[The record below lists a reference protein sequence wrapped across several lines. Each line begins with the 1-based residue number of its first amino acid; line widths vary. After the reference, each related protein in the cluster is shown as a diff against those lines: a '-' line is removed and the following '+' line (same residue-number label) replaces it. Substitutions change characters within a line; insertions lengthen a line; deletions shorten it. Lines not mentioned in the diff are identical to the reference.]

1 MATETRRRPRP
12 AGSGGS
18 ARRSTG
24 RRPQPARTT
33 GRRSARPPT
42 AWTREAAVIAG
53 LALGLLALGLVMTL
67 SASFVE
73 AARDAGDPFAIARRQ
88 AIFAAIGL
96 PLGVTAALVGPHRL
110 RPLAWP
116 LLLAALALSTV
127 VLFVGAEVHGARRWL
142 SLGPVGMQ
150 PSELLKLAVPLV
162 CASTVA
168 RRWPRVRR
176 GDLKALLLPSVP
188 IIALSTAVV
197 LAGPDL
203 ETALLVAAAG
213 GVVLLVAGLPGRLLA
228 AGLGAAAA
236 VAGAAVAVAPFRR
249 LRLEAWLDPAAHAAD
264 IGYQSMQG
272 YIALGSGGVLGRGL
286 GQGRGQW
293 LFVPNAHTD
302 FIYAIIGEELGLV
315 GALGVLAAFA
325 ALTIAGVRAARR
337 APDPFGRLLA
347 TGLVLWLAAQATMNM
362 GSVVGALP
370 VTGVTLPLVSFG
382 GTSLI
387 VTLVAMGLLVGVA
400 RTGRPPPAPADS
412 DPRVDEPAS

>member
-1 MATETRRRPRP
+1 MTPETRRRPRP
-12 AGSGGS
+12 TGSAGS
-18 ARRSTG
+18 AG
-24 RRPQPARTT
+24 RRPRPARAAD
-33 GRRSARPPT
+33 RRSPRPP
-42 AWTREAAVIAG
+42 AAGWTREAMVIAG

-96 PLGVTAALVGPHRL
+96 PLGVIAALVGPHRL

-116 LLLAALALSTV
+116 LLLGALVLSTV

-142 SLGPVGMQ
+142 SVGPVGLQ

-162 CASTVA
+162 CATMVA

-176 GDLKALLLPSVP
+176 GDLKALLMPSVP
-188 IIALSTAVV
+188 IIVLSAAVV

-228 AGLGAAAA
+228 VGLAGASALAAAA
-236 VAGAAVAVAPFRR
+236 IAVAPFRR

-293 LFVPNAHTD
+293 LFVPNAYTD

-347 TGLVLWLAAQATMNM
+347 SGLVLWLAAQAAMNM

-387 VTLVAMGLLVGVA
+387 VTLVAIGLLIGVA
-400 RTGRPPPAPADS
+400 RTGRPPPAPAGSRTHADHS
-412 DPRVDEPAS
+412 SGAP